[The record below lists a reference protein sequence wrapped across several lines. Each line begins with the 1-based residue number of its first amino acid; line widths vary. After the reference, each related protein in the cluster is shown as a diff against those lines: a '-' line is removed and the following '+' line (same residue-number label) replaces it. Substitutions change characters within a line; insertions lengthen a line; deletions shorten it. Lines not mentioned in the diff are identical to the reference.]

1 MRLPS
6 FSHPLPFFAHILHFA
21 TLFFLLPFL
30 AQALGNGV
38 LFSRSKYIV
47 EEEIKPPK
55 PNICVTVSQAHTK
68 EQLEKAATVLKQA
81 LVKFDAAIKTN

>member
-1 MRLPS
+1 MLYSTTS
-6 FSHPLPFFAHILHFA
+6 F
-21 TLFFLLPFL
+21 LFFFSLSLSLDSLLFF